1 MAEVLYQLGTS
12 VQDLKLERFACS
24 LKPENSGKRR
34 FGVALRR
41 ALARG
46 TKKYQKHRPTPL
58 RKNSKTRYHLSQYNN
73 WQFRLP
79 CVPQLT

>member
-12 VQDLKLERFACS
+12 VQDLKLERFARS
-24 LKPENSGKRR
+24 LKPESSGKSR

-46 TKKYQKHRPTPL
+46 TKIYQKHQPTSL
-58 RKNSKTRYHLSQYNN
+58 RKNSKTCYRLSQYND

>member
-46 TKKYQKHRPTPL
+46 AKIYQKHQPTSL
-58 RKNSKTRYHLSQYNN
+58 RKNSKTRYHLSQYND